1 MITRTKRKLVKKT
14 SSNKVITRFKI
25 QTRSRHPSCSWL
37 RKNLGLLPFRSLY
50 RHGSTTLIT
59 DGKQRVELNSIESIK
74 ISGNKKL
81 MKEKF
86 TQGRVKT
93 ADWFTLVQ
101 KPSGLVIRTEGET
114 KEYSDSTNLSILP
127 YPIVAKSLHGSRGDG
142 NTLLKTSQELQNWIG
157 GKTLSNYIFEK
168 FYNYTKEYRLH
179 VSKNGCFYT
188 CRKMIK
194 EETPKDDRWRRH
206 DDNCVWVLEENPSFD
221 KPSNWV
227 AMVADCVKALRAV
240 GLEIGAIDLKCQST
254 KDSKGRTRENPEW
267 IVLETNSAPSM
278 GEITQQKYLV
288 EIPKLLKEKYE
299 SSKRS

>member
-1 MITRTKRKLVKKT
+1 MVTKIVKKKT
-14 SSNKVITRFKI
+14 NFGNKVITRYKV
-25 QTRSRHPSCSWL
+25 QLRSRHPSTSFL

-59 DGKQRVELNSIESIK
+59 DGLSRVELNSIESIK
-74 ISGNKKL
+74 ISGNKAR

-86 TQGRVKT
+86 IQAGVKCAKQYEYT
-93 ADWFTLVQ
+93 HIG
-101 KPSGLVIRTEGET
+101 GLNSAIE
-114 KEYSDSTNLSILP
+114 

-142 NTLLKTSQELQNWIG
+142 NTLIKSQEELRNWMR

-168 FYNYTKEYRLH
+168 FYNYTREYRLH

-206 DDNCVWVLEENPSFD
+206 DDNCVWILEENPSFD
-221 KPSNWV
+221 KPSNWN
-227 AMVADCVKALRAV
+227 AIVADCVKALRAV
-240 GLEIGAIDLKCQST
+240 GLDIGAIDLKCQST
-254 KDSKGRTRENPEW
+254 KDSKGRIRENPEW

-288 EIPKLLKEKYE
+288 EIPKLLKEK
-299 SSKRS
+299 